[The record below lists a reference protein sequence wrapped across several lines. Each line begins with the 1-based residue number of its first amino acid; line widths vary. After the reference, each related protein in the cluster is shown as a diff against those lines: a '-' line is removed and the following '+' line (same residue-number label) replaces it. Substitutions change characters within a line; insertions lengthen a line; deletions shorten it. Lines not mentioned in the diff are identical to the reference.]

1 MEIKVELSKQ
11 VVAFVARRAPEPRRA
26 LRAALRGLAR
36 ERGDIRA
43 LEGPLKDYH
52 RLRVCALA
60 VIESSSLTRS
70 REKGGR
76 FTASSRKGAVRFMKY
91 FKSYSASICSNA
103 EGNKRERN
111 SVADHLI
118 A

>member
-36 ERGDIRA
+36 ERGEIRA

-52 RLRVCALA
+52 RLRVGGYRIIFAYKVSGKRRTIHCIFAERRSA
-60 VIESSSLTRS
+60 VYEVFQELLRKHLLE
-70 REKGGR
+70 RGG
-76 FTASSRKGAVRFMKY
+76 
-91 FKSYSASICSNA
+91 
-103 EGNKRERN
+103 E
-111 SVADHLI
+111 
-118 A
+118 